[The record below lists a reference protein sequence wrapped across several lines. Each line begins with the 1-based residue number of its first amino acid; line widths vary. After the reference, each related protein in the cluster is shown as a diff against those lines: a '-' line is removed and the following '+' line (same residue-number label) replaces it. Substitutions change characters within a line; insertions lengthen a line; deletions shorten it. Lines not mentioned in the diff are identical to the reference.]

1 MHYISSFYYFRP
13 GYGFRAEDNKSTTNV
28 AWLVGAAGGVAQD
41 SAPRHIDIVDTVA
54 PSPLAVAP
62 LAMNPRMGYS
72 LSRSKT
78 VSDIPFYG
86 DKGGGSEASDSN
98 PVTRHTRQQSPVKRT
113 QSSVSVTPVSSV
125 ADMSTLSTQATV
137 STQGSV
143 RSKVVRHKTL
153 LGSSSRLYKFSQS
166 LSSLTTITS
175 DSRAASSTTST
186 LRSGFKLLLGHNL
199 MVCKDQSSPET

>member
-1 MHYISSFYYFRP
+1 M
-13 GYGFRAEDNKSTTNV
+13 
-28 AWLVGAAGGVAQD
+28 GAAGGVAQD

-86 DKGGGSEASDSN
+86 DKSGGSEASVASDSN

-137 STQGSV
+137 STQGSA

-175 DSRAASSTTST
+175 DSRAASSATST
-186 LRSGFKLLLGHNL
+186 LRSGFKLLLGHIL
-199 MVCKDQSSPET
+199 MVCCLL